1 MWRMFRDARILGVL
15 GLALVAVV
23 IAILNATVYSPEST
37 VLRYLDALGDGRQAD
52 VEAQLWGVGVSPEL
66 DVRVPAN
73 PAHRPTNP
81 SIVSV
86 QFVTADVAFVTAR
99 VTLDGVSSD
108 VQFSLT
114 KDTEWSLFADWQFTL
129 LPIGIIDFTSTAN
142 SGGSVNGAP
151 GIDAAIAFMPSV
163 ATVGPPSVWF
173 ETEPQEVRVDS
184 FSKEY
189 AVDVPLRPSPALEA
203 EMNDAVR
210 EYLDECAAQK
220 TLVPARCPFAGFTSM
235 RIASGP
241 TWTITSYPE
250 ITVEES
256 DGDWVVSGAGK
267 VKLVVSLVDFATEK
281 TEDYSESMSFTVSGT
296 IEGLDTDKPRL
307 VLSNTVER

>member
-1 MWRMFRDARILGVL
+1 MFRDARILGAF
-15 GLALVAVV
+15 GFALVAVA
-23 IAILNATVYSPEST
+23 IAILNATLYSPEST

-52 VEAQLWGVGVSPEL
+52 VEAQLWGEGVSPEL

-86 QFVTADVAFVTAR
+86 KSVNSDVVFVTAR
-99 VTLDGVSSD
+99 VTLDGVPSD

-151 GIDAAIAFMPSV
+151 GIDAAIAFVPSV
-163 ATVGPPSVWF
+163 ATIGPPSVWF
-173 ETEPQEVRVDS
+173 DTEPQEVRVDS

-189 AVDVPLRPSPALEA
+189 AVDVPLRPSPALEK
-203 EMNDAVR
+203 EMDATVR

-235 RIASGP
+235 RIVSGP
-241 TWTITSYPE
+241 TWTITSYPDLS
-250 ITVEES
+250 VEEA
-256 DGDWVVSGAGK
+256 DGAWVVSGVGK
-267 VKLVVSLVDFATEK
+267 VKLAVSLVDFATEK
-281 TEDYSESMSFTVSGT
+281 TEDYSELMSFTVSGT
-296 IEGLDTDKPRL
+296 IEGLDKHQPRL